1 MTRSLGKPILVV
13 ATAVV
18 VLSVAAGIVVI
29 GSPSDGRLQELDS
42 GRIADLRGI
51 MGATDLFWSRNERLP
66 GALEEL
72 AEDPRTSINT
82 VDPGSTRP
90 YSYRILDD
98 DTYAVRHLR
107 SRIICIAGQ
116 IGSGLLET
124 RSGSPMLRGGG
135 GQGGALGEA
144 LESAV

>member
-98 DTYAVRHLR
+98 DTYELCATFDRESSASPGRSVADFWRHGPGRQCFDVEVDKAVR
-107 SRIICIAGQ
+107 
-116 IGSGLLET
+116 
-124 RSGSPMLRGGG
+124 
-135 GQGGALGEA
+135 
-144 LESAV
+144 